1 MSIVRYDSAVQF
13 CTAPLRK
20 KDEKPVRNRMR
31 TQTSVLVLAVGLG
44 AAACGS
50 QPPPYKPVA
59 DVKGLMQGI
68 VDPASDI
75 VWESVATIFT
85 KDGVEERQPRTK
97 EEWEHVRSGAM
108 MLTEAGNLLMMPP
121 RAKDGGEWMKRSQE
135 LIDSA
140 SVALR
145 AAETKNVEELYRIGG
160 VIDEACENCHKKYWP
175 NY

>member
-1 MSIVRYDSAVQF
+1 MISTVQF
-13 CTAPLRK
+13 RRQRTKKTARK
-20 KDEKPVRNRMR
+20 RMR
-31 TQTSVLVLAVGLG
+31 ALTFVALLAG
-44 AAACGS
+44 ALSAGACGP

-68 VDPASDI
+68 VDPASDV

-85 KDGVEERQPRTK
+85 KEGVEERQPRTK
-97 EEWEHVRSGAM
+97 EEWERVRSGAM

-121 RAKDGGEWMKRSQE
+121 RAKDGGEWMKRAQE
-135 LIDSA
+135 LVDTGA
-140 SVALR
+140 VALR
-145 AAETKNVEELYRIGG
+145 AAESKNVEELYRIGG